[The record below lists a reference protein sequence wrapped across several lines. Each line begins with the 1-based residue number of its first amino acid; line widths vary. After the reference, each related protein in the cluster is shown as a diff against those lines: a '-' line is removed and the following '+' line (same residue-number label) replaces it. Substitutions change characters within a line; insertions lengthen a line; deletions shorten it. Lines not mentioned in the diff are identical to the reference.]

1 MKSSEFIIEILKKM
15 DPDTTTS
22 QDELLAKFAQEY
34 EEEIRF
40 KILELWG
47 EYVRELINPDQT

>member
-1 MKSSEFIIEILKKM
+1 MKSSEFIIEVLKKM

-47 EYVRELINPDQT
+47 EYARELINPDQT

>member
-1 MKSSEFIIEILKKM
+1 MKSSEFIIEVLKKM
-15 DPDTTTS
+15 DPDTTAA

-40 KILELWG
+40 KVLEMWG
-47 EYVRELINPDQT
+47 EYVREQTIKP

>member
-1 MKSSEFIIEILKKM
+1 MKSSEFIIEVLKKM
-15 DPDTTTS
+15 DPDTTAA
-22 QDELLAKFAQEY
+22 QDELLAKFTEEY

-47 EYVRELINPDQT
+47 DYVREQTKKP